1 MKVDEEYIKDIITAE
16 IYSLILQSEAKLPL
30 ESKYLVVEFSE
41 DGRVNEIRLSEE
53 EQRGARVITADVEN
67 VKEGRELV
75 ERIREALDIAEL
87 DMDMRHWELVAN
99 AYDWVWGGE
108 DAE

>member
-1 MKVDEEYIKDIITAE
+1 MIGDKEDLKDVIAGE
-16 IYSLILQSEAKLPL
+16 IYSLMLSAEARLPL
-30 ESKYLVVEFSE
+30 EKKYLVVEFGE
-41 DGRVNEIRLSEE
+41 DGKIEKISVKDSEK
-53 EQRGARVITADVEN
+53 RGARVISADVEN

-99 AYDWVWGGE
+99 AYDWAWGGE